1 MNMKEY
7 ITLLNEAKLLDAKL
21 TSREARPTP
30 DEKATPCLQEGG
42 VTHTAPSK
50 YHDGIISLAFI
61 HTKSGEPT
69 VIMVFRRAIQKAPL
83 LQVALLMTCRKKYG
97 VENPWGRKRCA
108 GK

>member
-21 TSREARPTP
+21 TSREARSTL
-30 DEKATPCLQEGG
+30 DEKAIPC
-42 VTHTAPSK
+42 
-50 YHDGIISLAFI
+50 
-61 HTKSGEPT
+61 
-69 VIMVFRRAIQKAPL
+69 
-83 LQVALLMTCRKKYG
+83 LQVALLITCHKKCG

>member
-42 VTHTAPSK
+42 SHTP
-50 YHDGIISLAFI
+50 HRVNTTMELF
-61 HTKSGEPT
+61 H
-69 VIMVFRRAIQKAPL
+69 
-83 LQVALLMTCRKKYG
+83 
-97 VENPWGRKRCA
+97 
-108 GK
+108 